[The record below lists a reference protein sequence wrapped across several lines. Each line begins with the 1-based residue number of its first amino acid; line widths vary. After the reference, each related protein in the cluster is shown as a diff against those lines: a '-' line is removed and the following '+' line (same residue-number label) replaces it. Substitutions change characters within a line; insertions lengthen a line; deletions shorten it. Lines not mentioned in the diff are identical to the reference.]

1 MQSHYYNPAGSGYPT
16 AAPRGCQSYSQQPDV
31 PTAVRNLITAM
42 KNIQESLQL
51 WSTRR
56 ATEAQVSDCYMQFGA
71 EFNATARAFE
81 IYGINT
87 SDINSVPARLRT
99 ELEICLGEDP
109 SPQNLNLYMPGVR
122 QLLYEILQGLR
133 SKQSAWRAA
142 SGRPPMVIPHH
153 LD

>member
-1 MQSHYYNPAGSGYPT
+1 MQSYYYNPAGSGYSNVP
-16 AAPRGCQSYSQQPDV
+16 ARGYQTYVQRPDV

-42 KNIQESLQL
+42 KRIQESLQL

-81 IYGINT
+81 QYGIDT

-109 SPQNLNLYMPGVR
+109 SPSNLNMYMPSIR
-122 QLLYEILQGLR
+122 QLLCEILQGLR
-133 SKQSAWRAA
+133 FKQPAWRAA
-142 SGRPPMVIPHH
+142 SGRPPMNEIPR
-153 LD
+153 